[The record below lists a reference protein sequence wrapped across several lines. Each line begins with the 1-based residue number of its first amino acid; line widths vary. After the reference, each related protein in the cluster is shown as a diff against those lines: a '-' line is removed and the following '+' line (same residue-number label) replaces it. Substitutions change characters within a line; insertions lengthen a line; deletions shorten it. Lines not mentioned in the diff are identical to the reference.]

1 MRMTISAIVPAD
13 RPQPTERVIEDKG
26 QEERTVN
33 KKLFGELVESMT
45 QIGQI
50 VPGERKP
57 SREIR
62 VDSEMLKGL

>member
-1 MRMTISAIVPAD
+1 
-13 RPQPTERVIEDKG
+13 
-26 QEERTVN
+26 
-33 KKLFGELVESMT
+33 MT
-45 QIGQI
+45 QMGQI